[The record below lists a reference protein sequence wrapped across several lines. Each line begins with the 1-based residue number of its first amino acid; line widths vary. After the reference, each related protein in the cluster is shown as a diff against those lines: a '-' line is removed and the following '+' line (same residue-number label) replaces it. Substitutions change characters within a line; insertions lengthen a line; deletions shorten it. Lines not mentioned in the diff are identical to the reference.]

1 MAISF
6 KSLINRIK
14 ETFPPSQFMN
24 VETGEVFS
32 RRSYNKLT
40 KEEQEQFV
48 NIKRTPL
55 QTDDYVAKT
64 NFNRSA
70 EESKPGTTKSF
81 RRKTLADTKSK
92 TTTTKSIMPSKPPA
106 KVVKDLEKRMSQPTI
121 TVNNIDELK
130 KRLEELERKA
140 YPFFDVEAPKAM
152 LLSIVENAEAYYE
165 NEIETYYQYL
175 TENEETIA
183 GLITDIEYRASTQD
197 EFNNAVTNLATILNM
212 QPLSTYESEELAET
226 LERNSYGV

>member
-6 KSLINRIK
+6 KSLIYNLK
-14 ETFPPSQFMN
+14 KLFTPSQFMN
-24 VETGEVFS
+24 IETGELMNK
-32 RRSYNKLT
+32 RSYDKLT
-40 KEEQEQFV
+40 KEEQENV
-48 NIKRTPL
+48 INLKRTPL
-55 QTDDYVAKT
+55 QTDDYI
-64 NFNRSA
+64 R
-70 EESKPGTTKSF
+70 KPNLN
-81 RRKTLADTKSK
+81 RKTQDQQTDEGKSYRKKTIQETKA
-92 TTTTKSIMPSKPPA
+92 TPKSVLPKKPPT